1 MQQRGMR
8 VVFSSFGATELLI
21 ILGIVVVL
29 FGAGKIS
36 GIGGALGKSIR
47 EFRKEKDGLTEDTSD
62 TKKVS
67 EASSGEEKPAL
78 KSSEADSSEKA
89 EK

>member
-8 VVFSSFGATELLI
+8 VIFQSIGATELLI
-21 ILGIVVVL
+21 ILGIVVLL
-29 FGAGKIS
+29 FGAGKLS
-36 GIGGALGKSIR
+36 GVGGALGKSIR
-47 EFRKEKDGLTEDTSD
+47 EFREERDT

-67 EASSGEEKPAL
+67 KGESEDKKVLKSGEVEP
-78 KSSEADSSEKA
+78 SEKA